1 LLLAQRGSLGQ
12 GAMKRTR
19 KSLCSF
25 PANPAR
31 LRRCKFG
38 NYGVSITTVLITGA
52 TRGLGLAA
60 AHAATARGAHVLV
73 AGRSPETVPAVAR
86 TVGGEPVLLDLERLA
101 DVRAVAE
108 ALPAV
113 DVVALN
119 AGVQVVTGASRTP
132 DGFETTFQVNH
143 LAHLLLL
150 DALLARSEPPARVVF
165 VGSGTHDPSRRTGM
179 PAPLEG
185 DVDSWARAE
194 DGDEAPG
201 RAGRRRYTTSKL
213 LNAATAAAIAR
224 ERPDVH
230 VSCFDPGL
238 MLGTGLSRQY
248 PAAARRLTTLL
259 APALGLLLPF
269 ASSPQSSGR
278 ALARLLL
285 EDPAP
290 AASGAYV
297 DHRLRT
303 LPASERA
310 RDAGFQA
317 EVLRDSR
324 ALLALATNQ
333 VRKDARQP
341 S

>member
-1 LLLAQRGSLGQ
+1 MTNL
-12 GAMKRTR
+12 
-19 KSLCSF
+19 
-25 PANPAR
+25 
-31 LRRCKFG
+31 
-38 NYGVSITTVLITGA
+38 LITGA

-60 AHAATARGAHVLV
+60 AHAAAAAGAHVLV
-73 AGRSPETVPAVAR
+73 AGRSPATVRATA
-86 TVGGEPVLLDLERLA
+86 TAVGGEPIVLDLERLA
-101 DVRAVAE
+101 DVQAVAE

-113 DVVALN
+113 DAVALN
-119 AGVQVVTGASRTP
+119 AGLQVVTGASRTP

-150 DALLARSEPPARVVF
+150 DALLARSEPPARVVLT
-165 VGSGTHDPSRRTGM
+165 GSGTHDPSRRSGL

-185 DVDSWARAE
+185 EVGTWARAG

-201 RAGRRRYTTSKL
+201 VAGRRRYTTSKL
-213 LNAATAAAIAR
+213 LNAATAAGLAR

-230 VSCFDPGL
+230 VTCFDPGL

-248 PAAARRLTTLL
+248 PAAVRRLTTLL
-259 APALGLLLPF
+259 APTLAKVLPSF
-269 ASSPQSSGR
+269 ASTPQASGR

-285 EDPAP
+285 EVPAP

-303 LPASERA
+303 RPASERA

-317 EVLRDSR
+317 EELRDSR
-324 ALLALATNQ
+324 ALLALATDQ
-333 VRKDARQP
+333 IRKGPRQP
-341 S
+341 SESQS

>member
-1 LLLAQRGSLGQ
+1 
-12 GAMKRTR
+12 M
-19 KSLCSF
+19 
-25 PANPAR
+25 
-31 LRRCKFG
+31 
-38 NYGVSITTVLITGA
+38 TTLLITGA

-60 AHAATARGAHVLV
+60 AHAAAARGAHVLV
-73 AGRSPETVPAVAR
+73 AGRSPESVRATASA
-86 TVGGEPVLLDLERLA
+86 VGGEPIVLDLERLA
-101 DVRAVAE
+101 DVQAVAE

-113 DVVALN
+113 DAVALN
-119 AGVQVVTGASRTP
+119 AGLQVVTGASRTP

-150 DALLARSEPPARVVF
+150 DALLARSEPPARVVLT
-165 VGSGTHDPSRRTGM
+165 GSGTHDPSRRSGL

-185 DVDSWARAE
+185 DVGTWARAD

-201 RAGRRRYTTSKL
+201 VAGRRRYTTSKL
-213 LNAATAAAIAR
+213 LNAATAAGLAR

-230 VSCFDPGL
+230 VTCFDPGL

-248 PAAARRLTTLL
+248 PAAVRRLTTLL
-259 APALGLLLPF
+259 APTLAKVLPSF
-269 ASSPQSSGR
+269 ASTPQASGR

-285 EDPAP
+285 EVPAP

-303 LPASERA
+303 RPASERA

-317 EVLRDSR
+317 EELRDSR
-324 ALLALATNQ
+324 ALLALATDQ
-333 VRKDARQP
+333 IRKGPRQP
-341 S
+341 SDSQS